1 MKYPK
6 NWNKMSIIEQENWL
20 VKKLA
25 ELYSQENEIKR
36 MLGKVRGGQRINI
49 VIDERPDLLEMKDE
63 N

>member
-6 NWNKMSIIEQENWL
+6 TWNKMNLIEQENWL
-20 VKKLA
+20 VKKLT
-25 ELYSQENEIKR
+25 ELYNEEVEIKK
-36 MLGKVRGGQRINI
+36 MLGKVRGGQKINI

>member
-25 ELYSQENEIKR
+25 ELYNQENEIKM
-36 MLGKVRGGQRINI
+36 MLGKVRGGQKINI
-49 VIDERPDLLEMKDE
+49 VIDERPDLLEMRDE

>member
-6 NWNKMSIIEQENWL
+6 NWNKMSLIEQENWL
-20 VKKLA
+20 VKKLID
-25 ELYSQENEIKR
+25 LCNQETEVKK
-36 MLGKVRGGQRINI
+36 MLGKVRGGQKINI